1 MADEGVEQRGQSELE
16 RCELTHR
23 SNSSDLSLIEVI
35 SSPSGKGNSGVV
47 SILCHLLQHI
57 LQEHSRPTNI
67 FQWFT
72 KNQDEPLAAVVVELT
87 LPIRNLC
94 ICPCAKPQCSIV
106 GCLQ

>member
-72 KNQDEPLAAVVVELT
+72 KNQDEPIFYTATNTNGSNCRGNCRSHSFMTRWQLS
-87 LPIRNLC
+87 R
-94 ICPCAKPQCSIV
+94 KR
-106 GCLQ
+106 

>member
-72 KNQDEPLAAVVVELT
+72 KNQDEPLVGRNITQALT
-87 LPIRNLC
+87 LDKLDADVLLIGH
-94 ICPCAKPQCSIV
+94 S
-106 GCLQ
+106 